1 MLYLSDDS
9 EMLELCRLY
18 NVTEGKIGL
27 SDIDNMPEKHVQVFE
42 YIRSL
47 DYNEEKKRIENK
59 QNG

>member
-1 MLYLSDDS
+1 MDDGS

-18 NVTEGKIGL
+18 NITDGKINFN
-27 SDIDNMPEKHVQVFE
+27 DIDNMPEKHVQVFE

-47 DYNEEKKRIENK
+47 DYNEERKRIENK